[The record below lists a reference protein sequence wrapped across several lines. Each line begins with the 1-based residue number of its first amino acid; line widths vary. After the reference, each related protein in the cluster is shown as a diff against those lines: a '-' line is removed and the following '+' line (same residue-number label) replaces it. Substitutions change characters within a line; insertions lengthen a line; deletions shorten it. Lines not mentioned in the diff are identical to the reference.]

1 MHLPTARELA
11 KIIKSRGGIGL
22 LNDRKAEQRESSD
35 FGRVR
40 AKNYDGK
47 EDDFYYSNER
57 YVAPAGDIGDV
68 SKYELLSSSVD
79 AERFCVLGLRK
90 DWRGKGYITCT
101 GVEDPAGHTYD
112 EYRDNHGAFL
122 CIVGGK

>member
-1 MHLPTARELA
+1 MLLPTARELA

-40 AKNYDGK
+40 AKIYDGK

-68 SKYELLSSSVD
+68 SKYELLSSSV
-79 AERFCVLGLRK
+79 RRRTFLRSGSQK
-90 DWRGKGYITCT
+90 RLAW
-101 GVEDPAGHTYD
+101 
-112 EYRDNHGAFL
+112 
-122 CIVGGK
+122 